1 MATEDFTSHRIM
13 LINGLEKLNAS
24 RNELQAKINNA
35 NLDNRSDISIL
46 SQIDTWEQKTIQKV
60 QQAADEVRKEVLVL
74 IKSKQEE
81 IKNQFQTLSKELDN
95 LQETKSILEQDLTR
109 LEREIARINEDLKQS
124 SQLPTVK
131 LMTNQSEQIEWIHM
145 MYVEQKSENTTS
157 QQDQQSTSLGEYL
170 NRFFKKS

>member
-1 MATEDFTSHRIM
+1 MSA
-13 LINGLEKLNAS
+13 NGLEKLTAS

-35 NLDNRSDISIL
+35 NLDNRSGISIL

-60 QQAADEVRKEVLVL
+60 QQAADEVRKEVLILV
-74 IKSKQEE
+74 KSKQEE

-95 LQETKSILEQDLTR
+95 LRETKSILDQDLTR

-131 LMTNQSEQIEWIHM
+131 LMTNQR
-145 MYVEQKSENTTS
+145 TP
-157 QQDQQSTSLGEYL
+157 
-170 NRFFKKS
+170 

>member
-1 MATEDFTSHRIM
+1 MSAK
-13 LINGLEKLNAS
+13 GLEKLTAS
-24 RNELQAKINNA
+24 RNELQEKINNA
-35 NLDNRSDISIL
+35 NLNNRSDISIL

-60 QQAADEVRKEVLVL
+60 KQAADDVRKEVFVL

-95 LQETKSILEQDLTR
+95 LRETKSVLDKDLTR
-109 LEREIARINEDLKQS
+109 LEREIAQINEDLKQS

-131 LMTNQSEQIEWIHM
+131 LVTNQSEQIAWNHM
-145 MYVEQKSENTTS
+145 IYVEQKSENTTS
-157 QQDQQSTSLGEYL
+157 QQEQHSKSLSEYL